1 VRRGVKG
8 EIDGVDDDG
17 LALWA
22 AGIKQAGITD
32 FFSRLENKKKSSRT
46 PGNRPTVQK

>member
-1 VRRGVKG
+1 MRRGVKG
-8 EIDGVDDDG
+8 EINGVDDDR

-32 FFSRLENKKKSSRT
+32 FF
-46 PGNRPTVQK
+46 